1 MVLTGKFR
9 KDFFNYLY
17 EGIKYTSE
25 DEDTF
30 YQGTPLERIPQLMA
44 FIHSKGLWENN
55 FYRSYRAT
63 GFKNFSQA
71 VADTILTVI
80 EKYNNGRI

>member
-9 KDFFNYLY
+9 KDFFDYLF
-17 EGIKYTSE
+17 EGSSK

-44 FIHSKGLWENN
+44 FIHSKGLWEDN